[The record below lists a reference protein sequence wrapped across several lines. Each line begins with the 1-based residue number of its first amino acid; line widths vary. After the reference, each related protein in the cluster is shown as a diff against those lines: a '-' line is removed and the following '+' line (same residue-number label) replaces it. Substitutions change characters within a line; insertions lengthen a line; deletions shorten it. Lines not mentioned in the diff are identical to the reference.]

1 VLIASGLIG
10 IVVLG
15 VVAVVFHKPILNFLI
30 AGHQNIYGIS
40 TLTKR
45 LFLWQSALG
54 MIRDHLWFGVGMEN
68 WLCYYSPNTV
78 CVDPA
83 LVHHY
88 WILQSPFTGASTGLS
103 DEPTLSHPHNIF
115 LHVWVSM
122 GLFGL
127 LAFIG
132 VLVLFFWLFVR
143 ILISLHKSGTAR
155 DSSMWWM
162 TIGVGAAMIAGVVQG
177 QVDSS
182 FLGQDLSFCFWML
195 VSALL
200 LLRILSGTS
209 WRGSLRQKQNT
220 K

>member
-1 VLIASGLIG
+1 
-10 IVVLG
+10 
-15 VVAVVFHKPILNFLI
+15 
-30 AGHQNIYGIS
+30 
-40 TLTKR
+40 
-45 LFLWQSALG
+45 
-54 MIRDHLWFGVGMEN
+54 
-68 WLCYYSPNTV
+68 
-78 CVDPA
+78 
-83 LVHHY
+83 
-88 WILQSPFTGASTGLS
+88 
-103 DEPTLSHPHNIF
+103 
-115 LHVWVSM
+115 M

-132 VLVLFFWLFVR
+132 VLALFFWLFVR
-143 ILISLHKSGTAR
+143 ILISLHTSGTAR

-200 LLRILSGTS
+200 LLRILAGTS

-220 K
+220 KLSLKI

>member
-1 VLIASGLIG
+1 
-10 IVVLG
+10 
-15 VVAVVFHKPILNFLI
+15 
-30 AGHQNIYGIS
+30 
-40 TLTKR
+40 
-45 LFLWQSALG
+45 
-54 MIRDHLWFGVGMEN
+54 MIRDHFWFGVGMEN

-88 WILQSPFTGASTGLS
+88 WILQSPFTGASTGLQ

-127 LAFIG
+127 LAFIA

-143 ILISLHKSGTAR
+143 ILIFLHKKGTER
-155 DSSMWWM
+155 DAAMWWM
-162 TIGVGAAMIAGVVQG
+162 TIGVGAAMFAGVIQG

-182 FLGQDLSFCFWML
+182 FLAQDLSFCFWML
-195 VSALL
+195 VTALL
-200 LLRILSGTS
+200 LLRVITGTP
-209 WRGSLRQKQNT
+209 WRGSLRQKQIT
-220 K
+220 HSEESRIVL